1 MRMRAATPLAAL
13 SIAIALAGCAGV
25 AKQAPLAGSEW
36 QPTRLGASTV
46 PNKPESY
53 VQFRV
58 QGRLAGLGGCN
69 RFMGGYTLDGD
80 TIAIGPLAST
90 NMLCPTP
97 ALTQER
103 AFVSALQAAKTYRRE
118 KGTLILYG
126 ADGKEIAQLTQRDRD

>member
-1 MRMRAATPLAAL
+1 MRAATPLTILA
-13 SIAIALAGCAGV
+13 IAIALAGCAGA

-36 QPTRLGASTV
+36 QPTRLGASSV

-80 TIAIGPLAST
+80 KIAIGPLAST
-90 NMLCPTP
+90 QMACPEP
-97 ALTQER
+97 AMTQER
-103 AFVSALQAAKTYRRE
+103 AFVSALQAAKTYKRGKE
-118 KGTLILYG
+118 VLTLYG